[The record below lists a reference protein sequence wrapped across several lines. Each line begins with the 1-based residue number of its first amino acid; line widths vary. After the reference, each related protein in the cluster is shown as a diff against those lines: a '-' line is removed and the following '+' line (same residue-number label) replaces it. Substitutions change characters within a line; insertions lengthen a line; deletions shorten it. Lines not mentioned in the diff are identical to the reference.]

1 MSKYLTARTQPAAQ
15 PAIAPIKGVV
25 LQRKCA
31 CGGAPGVDGE
41 CTACRQK
48 RLRRKPAGQAETT
61 GVPPIVHE
69 VLRSPGQPLDPATR
83 AFMEPRFGHDF
94 SAVQVHTDAQAAQ
107 SARAVNAL
115 AYTVGRDVVFA
126 TGQYA
131 PGMRASQRLLAHEL
145 THVVQQ
151 SADGAL
157 QRKLEIGPA
166 VDRYEREADRVAEQV
181 IRGDGLSRTSP
192 HIAPVGA
199 THDG

>member
-1 MSKYLTARTQPAAQ
+1 MSKYLTAQTQPAAQ
-15 PAIAPIKGVV
+15 PAIAPINGAV

-48 RLRRKPAGQAETT
+48 RLRRTPAGQAETT

-94 SAVQVHTDAQAAQ
+94 STVQVHTDTQAAQ
-107 SARAVNAL
+107 STRAVNAL
-115 AYTVGRDVVFA
+115 AYTVGHDVVFA

-151 SADGAL
+151 SARWRIAARTGDRPGSRSVRTRGGSRCGTGDAW
-157 QRKLEIGPA
+157 RWA
-166 VDRYEREADRVAEQV
+166 VPNFSTHRAA
-181 IRGDGLSRTSP
+181 
-192 HIAPVGA
+192 GA